1 MDGRGEVEAERHPE
15 TIVVTHV
22 SHDGGLDENDS
33 NEDGMRVDGF
43 EIYFEDR
50 ATKLT
55 DGFRK

>member
-1 MDGRGEVEAERHPE
+1 MVGGKWKQGDIQRQLLSP
-15 TIVVTHV
+15 TL